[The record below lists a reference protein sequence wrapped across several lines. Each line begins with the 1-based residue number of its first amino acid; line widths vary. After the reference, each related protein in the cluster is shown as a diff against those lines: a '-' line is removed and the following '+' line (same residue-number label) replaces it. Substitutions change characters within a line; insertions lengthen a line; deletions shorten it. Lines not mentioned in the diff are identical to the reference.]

1 MIKKDIADRD
11 YQDMHREISPLKQAD
26 DAVLVDSSDM
36 GIDEVVEAIKTV
48 INKAK

>member
-1 MIKKDIADRD
+1 MIICVSPSLN
-11 YQDMHREISPLKQAD
+11 EISD
-26 DAVLVDSSDM
+26 VRVLVDSSDM